1 MTLIKDP
8 WGFLFKFFFFGF
20 GVPFTVIG
28 IIAYWVFDGNVAF
41 LLNGFIWLFI
51 GALCKIKE
59 RRNKRQLRQLKSS
72 GRCLEAT
79 VKSLTPVNWIKIG
92 NYVTAKI
99 TCAAVND
106 PSKVYKS
113 TYLLLS
119 PFDRPE
125 YFQAIVYMDAQDP
138 KIYNIEVF
146 RHSQST
152 F

>member
-1 MTLIKDP
+1 MMLIKDP

-20 GVPFTVIG
+20 GVPFTVMG
-28 IIAYWVFDGNVAF
+28 IIAYWMFDGNIAF

-51 GALCKIKE
+51 GALCKIKGSMG
-59 RRNKRQLRQLKSS
+59 NNQLKRLKSS
-72 GRCLEAT
+72 GRCIEAT
-79 VKSLTPVNWIKIG
+79 VTSLMPSNWVKIG

-99 TCAAVND
+99 TCTAVND

-113 TYLLLS
+113 NYLLLS

-138 KIYNIEVF
+138 KTYKIEVF
-146 RHSQST
+146 RHSHST
-152 F
+152 V